1 MGLKSLLQDESKDM
15 LVVHDALHAA
25 DLPYGGVVTIG
36 NYDGIHRGQRK
47 VIDKVVERA
56 RELAV
61 QAIVIS
67 FDPHPRSV
75 LRPDDAV
82 PLLLTPA
89 TQREALLAEA
99 DVDAL
104 LLVRFTH
111 EVAQTSAETFVRD
124 FLHQRLAI
132 QEVHV
137 GEGFA
142 FGHRR
147 QGTVALMQQLGSELG
162 FAASAV
168 EPVVHSG
175 EIISSTRIRRAL
187 GEGRVDL
194 AMELLGRP
202 YALRGKIVR
211 GDRMGMRL
219 GWPTINLVPENG
231 CLPSDGVYSS
241 RVFFPSFPATFDSVT
256 NIGTRPTV
264 YENCQRVVESHI
276 LGFSSDVYGETVEVQ
291 LFKRL
296 REEMIFPTVMDLSA
310 QISRDVEATRE
321 YFTARKRLEEM

>member
-1 MGLKSLLQDESKDM
+1 M
-15 LVVHDALHAA
+15 LVVHDALNAA
-25 DLPYGGVVTIG
+25 DLPYGGIVTIG

-47 VIDKVVERA
+47 VIDRVVERA
-56 RELAV
+56 RELSA

-75 LRPDDAV
+75 LQPDSV
-82 PLLLTPA
+82 PLVLTPA
-89 TQREALLAEA
+89 AQREALLAEA
-99 DVDAL
+99 GVDAL
-104 LLVRFTH
+104 LLARFTR
-111 EVAQTSAETFVRD
+111 ELAQTSADSFVRD
-124 FLHQRLAI
+124 FLHQSLAV
-132 QEVHV
+132 QEIHV
-137 GEGFA
+137 GDGFA
-142 FGHRR
+142 FGHGR
-147 QGTVALMQQLGSELG
+147 QGTVALLQQLGAELG
-162 FAASAV
+162 FAAFAL
-168 EPVVHSG
+168 EPVVHGG
-175 EIISSTRIRRAL
+175 EIISSTRIRRVLAK
-187 GEGRVDL
+187 GRVDL

-241 RVFFPSFPATFDSVT
+241 RVFFPSLPATFDSVT

-276 LGFSSDVYGETVEVQ
+276 LGFSSDVYGETVEIQ

-321 YFTARKRLEEM
+321 YFTARKRLQER